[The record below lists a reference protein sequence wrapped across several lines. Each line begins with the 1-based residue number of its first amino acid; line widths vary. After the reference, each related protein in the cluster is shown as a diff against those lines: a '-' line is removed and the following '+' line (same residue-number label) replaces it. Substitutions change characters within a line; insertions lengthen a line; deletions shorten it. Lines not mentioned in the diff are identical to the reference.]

1 MKVTFPRLGTMHIF
15 CKAIAETAG
24 IPYLVPPLTSRKTLA
39 LGVKNS
45 NECICLPFKVILGNF
60 IEALQRGA
68 DTIIMVGSGPPC
80 RLGLYDLVH
89 QVILE
94 DLGLHYRWLTIPPR
108 LTWKALMK
116 NHEETKPL
124 RRELTPKNYLTFPYA
139 LYMGWRKML
148 ATEHLEQRAMQVR
161 AREVIKGSTQRNLQH
176 ALQLLDEAKGGRNIT
191 EAVRE
196 GERIIQETE
205 QDSGRRPFR
214 VAIVGELYTVMD
226 PEING
231 GVEQRLGEL
240 GVAVTRSSWFSTHIK
255 RSLGIG
261 REQRRERLRFY
272 EASKEYLGYDV
283 GAECNVSVGET
294 IVRAQEGYDGVV
306 HLMPFACMPETTA
319 AAVLKQVSKDHH
331 IPVLTLTLDEQDVES
346 RTQTLLEAF
355 VDMLLWRRDKG
366 LAAA

>member
-1 MKVTFPRLGTMHIF
+1 MRVTFPRLGTMHIF

-68 DTIIMVGSGPPC
+68 DTIVMVGSGPPC

-89 QVILE
+89 KVILQ

-116 NHEETKPL
+116 NHEETKTL
-124 RRELTPKNYLTFPYA
+124 RKELTARNYVTFPYA
-139 LYMGWRKML
+139 LAMGWRKML
-148 ATEHLEQRAMQVR
+148 ATEQLEQLAMAVR
-161 AREVIKGSTQRNLQH
+161 AREMVTGNTQRGLQQ
-176 ALQLLDEAKGGRNIT
+176 ALGMLDLARGGNEIT
-191 EAVRE
+191 EAVHE
-196 GERIIQETE
+196 GKRIIQATK
-205 QDSGRRPFR
+205 QDARREPLK

-255 RSLGIG
+255 RSLGVG
-261 REQRRERLRFY
+261 REQKRERLHFY
-272 EASKEYLGYDV
+272 QNSLEYLGYDV
-283 GAECNVSVGET
+283 GAECNTSVGEA
-294 IVRAQEGYDGVV
+294 IARAREGYDGVV

-319 AAVLKQVSKDHH
+319 AAILKQVSKDYR
-331 IPVLTLTLDEQDVES
+331 IPVLTLTLDEQDVEG
-346 RTQTLLEAF
+346 RIQTILEAF
-355 VDMLLWRRDKG
+355 VDMLLWRRAKG
-366 LAAA
+366 VAAA